1 MVPKNPVSSLLGELK
16 QSRPF
21 RLPGLEASVALLRTT
36 AHLRRLL
43 EADLGRHGITLQQF
57 NVLRILRGAGEA
69 VPTMDIA
76 DRMVEQDP
84 GITRLLGRLESKGLI
99 DRRRC
104 VEDGR
109 RVLVGITEAGAQVL
123 AQIGDPTDFLGS
135 DAHPSMSVEELDALI
150 ELLAKARKAMEPF

>member
-1 MVPKNPVSSLLGELK
+1 M
-16 QSRPF
+16 
-21 RLPGLEASVALLRTT
+21 ALLRTT

-43 EADLGRHGITLQQF
+43 ESDLGQHGITLQQF

-76 DRMVEQDP
+76 DRMVEQEP

-99 DRRRC
+99 ERRRC
-104 VEDGR
+104 TMDGR
-109 RVLVGITEAGAQVL
+109 RVLVAITEAGCHLLDRV
-123 AQIGDPTDFLGS
+123 GDPKDFLGS
-135 DAHPSMSVEELDALI
+135 AEHPSMSVEELDALI

>member
-1 MVPKNPVSSLLGELK
+1 LSSLLNELK

-69 VPTMDIA
+69 VPTMDSA
-76 DRMVEQDP
+76 DRMVEQEP

-99 DRRRC
+99 ERRRC
-104 VEDGR
+104 ADDGR
-109 RVLVGITEAGAQVL
+109 RVLVGITTAGIEVLDQV
-123 AQIGDPTDFLGS
+123 GDPTDFLGHEADS
-135 DAHPSMSVEELDALI
+135 AMSTADLDTLI
-150 ELLAKARKAMEPF
+150 ELLDKARKAMEPF